1 MYAIRNKRPLSTM
14 TGTAN
19 RHFTNQPLQL
29 SGVRGKRINNTP
41 PLNAQ
46 QRTPKVLNNIRNQ
59 EFKNYYNRNNPYV
72 SNRHISGNKN
82 TSPPEVY
89 SNQFLQKSYSKPATS
104 YIKKKTQFLDY
115 LTYIKPLLPNF
126 VRNNPS

>member
-1 MYAIRNKRPLSTM
+1 M

-19 RHFTNQPLQL
+19 RHYTSRPLQQT
-29 SGVRGKRINNTP
+29 GVRDTRINNTP
-41 PLNAQ
+41 PINAQ

-59 EFKNYYNRNNPYV
+59 EFKNHYNRNNQYIN
-72 SNRHISGNKN
+72 NRHISGNKN
-82 TSPPEVY
+82 TAPPDAY
-89 SNQFLQKSYSKPATS
+89 NNQFQLKSYSNPATS